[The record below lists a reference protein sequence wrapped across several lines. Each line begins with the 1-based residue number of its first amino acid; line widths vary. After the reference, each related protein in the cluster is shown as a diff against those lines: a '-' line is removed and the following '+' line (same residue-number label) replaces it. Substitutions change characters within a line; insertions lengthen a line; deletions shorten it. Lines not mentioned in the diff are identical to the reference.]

1 MFLALN
7 KYIDNLLLGLKDIDL
22 QLFINF
28 DEMKAYINLYVKD
41 NELGKR
47 FESICKFVKY

>member
-1 MFLALN
+1 
-7 KYIDNLLLGLKDIDL
+7 
-22 QLFINF
+22 
-28 DEMKAYINLYVKD
+28 MKKQAYINLYVKD

>member
-1 MFLALN
+1 
-7 KYIDNLLLGLKDIDL
+7 
-22 QLFINF
+22 
-28 DEMKAYINLYVKD
+28 MKKQAYINFYVKD